1 MWFSTFTFWIH
12 SQFSAQRAALF
23 LPIRW
28 PLLNCK
34 KARSQTFKTVCQP
47 VQEFAEPWQEPN
59 SVGSA
64 LCCSGPSSSWAGV
77 WATLSFF
84 WISVLVRLACRRW
97 IHTYPKT
104 DCRLRCCISACVV
117 MHNEDI
123 PCHGRTAGPD
133 CGQLKKVVKVFT
145 ESQSAAKL
153 TAVEVLRWIP
163 IASVAKLAVT

>member
-1 MWFSTFTFWIH
+1 MLWSRVIFNFHFLDPQSVLSPTCCTVSSNSVTVIKLQKSTKSNLQDCLSTC
-12 SQFSAQRAALF
+12 SG
-23 LPIRW
+23 IRW
-28 PLLNCK
+28 TSTRTQLSGFCIVLFG
-34 KARSQTFKTVCQP
+34 SV
-47 VQEFAEPWQEPN
+47 EFMGW
-59 SVGSA
+59 
-64 LCCSGPSSSWAGV
+64 V

-133 CGQLKKVVKVFT
+133 CGQLK
-145 ESQSAAKL
+145 SRQGL
-153 TAVEVLRWIP
+153 YR
-163 IASVAKLAVT
+163 VAKCS